1 MNQDEH
7 DKAKRELGF
16 PFDSGSDTISYCK
29 HHFVNVTALTEER
42 VTTYRCLYCALT
54 RWESVV

>member
-16 PFDSGSDTISYCK
+16 PFDSGSDSTPRCGHVWTQFTVVGEVAK
-29 HHFVNVTALTEER
+29 L
-42 VTTYRCLYCALT
+42 RCLYCPACKPDA
-54 RWESVV
+54 SV